1 MSSTGFVNQAFC
13 DMVNWQW
20 YRDMTVHC
28 LFLHLLR
35 IVNKSDK
42 MELGISVKSG
52 SVLISYSSLASFFK
66 LTEKQI
72 KYAIRKLESSHDIS
86 INNMHRQGIIITI
99 TEWDKYN
106 GFNNVKENDD
116 NALISGNGEKLSHKC
131 PNQPYENKE
140 DTTSDKNNLSH
151 KCPINVPKQAKDDN
165 LVSKLSDKCTNQ
177 DTDIEH
183 VTNQDENFLSDK
195 CPINVSNHQPT
206 KEPENKESS
215 PTPLKENKEEEKE
228 CEKEKNTKKE
238 KPTNYPFE
246 LFWNTYDKKFD
257 KQKCEKA
264 WAKMSEED
272 RAACMKALPSYI
284 ASTQE
289 IQYRRYPYTYL
300 HNRSWENDI
309 IQKSGRQQLLPL
321 ETPLEKAL
329 REFDN
334 E

>member
-1 MSSTGFVNQAFC
+1 
-13 DMVNWQW
+13 MVSWRW
-20 YRDMTVHC
+20 YHDFPVRI
-28 LFLHLLR
+28 LFDHLLR
-35 IVNKSDK
+35 IVSLEDRKSVG
-42 MELGISVKSG
+42 GITIPQG
-52 SVLISYSSLASFFK
+52 GVLVQIDRLAKDNGLTLHQVRLALKK
-66 LTEKQI
+66 LSNTN
-72 KYAIRKLESSHDIS
+72 D
-86 INNMHRQGIIITI
+86 IIITLYARRGSLVVINNFEKYYCDNRIQIASKAQSQIDTQQEDTNKTKNQIAPKAQSCEKTAETNDEIKSNVTQIAPKAQSQHIDDNNI
-99 TEWDKYN
+99 TEQNDCLSAPKAQQN
-106 GFNNVKENDD
+106 GT
-116 NALISGNGEKLSHKC
+116 
-131 PNQPYENKE
+131 Q
-140 DTTSDKNNLSH
+140 
-151 KCPINVPKQAKDDN
+151 
-165 LVSKLSDKCTNQ
+165 
-177 DTDIEH
+177 
-183 VTNQDENFLSDK
+183 
-195 CPINVSNHQPT
+195 

-309 IQKSGRQQLLPL
+309 IQKSGGQQLLPL

>member
-1 MSSTGFVNQAFC
+1 MSFTGFVNKTYC
-13 DMVNWQW
+13 NMLSWQW
-20 YRDMTVHC
+20 YHNLPVRV
-28 LFLHLLR
+28 LFDHLLR
-35 IVNKSDK
+35 FIGNENNVNN
-42 MELGISVKSG
+42 G
-52 SVLISYSSLASFFK
+52 SVLISIDKLAKDSC
-66 LTEKQI
+66 LTINQVRLALI
-72 KYAIRKLESSHDIS
+72 KLESSNDVS
-86 INNMHRQGIIITI
+86 VVSYGKKGSLITI
-99 TEWDKYN
+99 KDWEKYQN
-106 GFNNVKENDD
+106 FNHEENH
-116 NALISGNGEKLSHKC
+116 E
-131 PNQPYENKE
+131 ETTNKPQ
-140 DTTSDKNNLSH
+140 TQNTKNNDVTSIT
-151 KCPINVPKQAKDDN
+151 KKETTNKSQIKPQTSEN
-165 LVSKLSDKCTNQ
+165 SKEKT
-177 DTDIEH
+177 IEPRRNH
-183 VTNQDENFLSDK
+183 EETTKKLDSQTLE
-195 CPINVSNHQPT
+195 SNHNTNTITNDATNKSQTNHEQTQSP
-206 KEPENKESS
+206 KEQESKESS

-309 IQKSGRQQLLPL
+309 IQKSGGQQLLPL